1 MIEITKDDK
10 YRLFGWESET
20 LKEHIRT
27 EMFKEKGIT
36 LNESELDITEEAIM
50 NNIVVEAEE
59 TEQQETVKLS
69 FQLYNGKVV
78 VLKAKKLS
86 VKEMASNIVVVANMF
101 GTDYDFVKV
110 YYAIFIVLRLFV
122 TALEDEEGDIYCYLT
137 YLCMHKEMKIDNIEI
152 YNVIK
157 EYYRKNYEED
167 ISNRRIDKIL
177 NVLENKIK
185 VIEFR
190 DGYLEIKDKIYFD

>member
-1 MIEITKDDK
+1 MMEITKDDK
-10 YRLFGWESET
+10 YRLFGWKSET

-27 EMFKEKGIT
+27 EMFKEKGII

-50 NNIVVEAEE
+50 NNIVVGAEKP
-59 TEQQETVKLS
+59 EQQETVKLS
-69 FQLYNGKVV
+69 LQLYNGKVV

-86 VKEMASNIVVVANMF
+86 VKEMVSNIVDAANMF

-110 YYAIFIVLRLFV
+110 YYAISIALRLFV

>member
-1 MIEITKDDK
+1 MMEITKDDK

-27 EMFKEKGIT
+27 EMFKEKGII

-59 TEQQETVKLS
+59 PEQQETVKLS

-86 VKEMASNIVVVANMF
+86 VKELASNIVDVANMF

-167 ISNRRIDKIL
+167 ISNRRIEKIL

>member
-1 MIEITKDDK
+1 MMEITKDDK

-27 EMFKEKGIT
+27 EMFKEKGII

-59 TEQQETVKLS
+59 PEQQETVKLS

-86 VKEMASNIVVVANMF
+86 VKELVSNIVDVANMF

-167 ISNRRIDKIL
+167 ISNRRIEKIL

>member
-1 MIEITKDDK
+1 MMEITKDDK

-27 EMFKEKGIT
+27 EMFKEKGII

-50 NNIVVEAEE
+50 NNIVVGAEE
-59 TEQQETVKLS
+59 PEQQETVKLS
-69 FQLYNGKVV
+69 LQLYNGKVV

-86 VKEMASNIVVVANMF
+86 VKEMVSNIVDAANMF

-110 YYAIFIVLRLFV
+110 YYAISIALRLFV

>member
-1 MIEITKDDK
+1 MEITKDDK
-10 YRLFGWESET
+10 YRLFGWKSET

-27 EMFKEKGIT
+27 EMFKEKGII

-50 NNIVVEAEE
+50 NNIVVGAEE
-59 TEQQETVKLS
+59 PEQQETVKLS
-69 FQLYNGKVV
+69 LQLYNGKVV

-86 VKEMASNIVVVANMF
+86 VKEMVSNIVDAANMF

-110 YYAIFIVLRLFV
+110 YYAISIALRLFV